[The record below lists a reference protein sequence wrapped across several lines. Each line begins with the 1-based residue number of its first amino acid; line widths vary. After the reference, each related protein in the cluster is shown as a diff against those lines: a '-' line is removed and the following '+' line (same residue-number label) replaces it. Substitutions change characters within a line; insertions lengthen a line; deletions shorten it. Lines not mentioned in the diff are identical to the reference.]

1 VENRK
6 DHYYKKAKD
15 EGYRA
20 RSSYKLKQIQTKFK
34 IIKPG
39 DYVIDLGAAPGG
51 WSQVAGE
58 LVKSKG
64 KVIALDKN
72 PMRSFQFDNIITL
85 QMNMESPML
94 MQHLSTHFNKPINVV
109 LSDLAGNV
117 TGNWHLDSERQIHL
131 ATMALRTAE
140 TVLNAGG
147 NFVTK
152 VFRGPSLNE
161 FEEELKEL
169 FEFKKNWRP
178 PATRKNS
185 AEEYII
191 CKGFVKDE

>member
-1 VENRK
+1 MENRK